1 MSAWSEPDV
10 TVIGGGMAGCEAA
23 WQLAELGFRVALCE
37 SKPAQISPAH
47 QTPLLAE
54 LVCSNSLRSDDP
66 ETPAGML
73 KRELRQAGSLLM
85 ACAASHRVP
94 AGNALAVDR
103 FGFGRAVTVALAMH
117 PRIRIERRP
126 VDDWPTGPVVVAT
139 GPLTAGPIGALIRRH
154 LGGDRMYFYD
164 AIAPIVAADS
174 IDMSCAYKAS
184 RWNRESDPAL
194 TGGGG
199 RGAGGEGGGGDAGG
213 GSGDDGEAS
222 VGDYINCPIDKDT
235 YRAFVAA
242 VKAGRQVVPHE
253 FEEPRYFESC
263 LPIEVM
269 AERGDDTLRYGPM
282 RPVGLTDPRTGRWPH
297 AVVQLRPE
305 NRYLTAYN
313 LVGFQTR
320 LAYPEQ
326 QRIFAMVPALARAE
340 WLRFGSIHRNTYVDA
355 PRLLGAT
362 FELLDQPQVRL
373 AGLLTGVEGY
383 IESCAMG
390 LVCAHLFADA
400 AAGRT
405 PTPPPPTTMMGALYT
420 HVRTPRG
427 PKERYAPT
435 NVNFGL
441 LPPVPELTMKAKDIR
456 RRAQIGRAVADFD
469 AWAAARRPRG
479 AAA

>member
-1 MSAWSEPDV
+1 MRWIEPDV
-10 TVIGGGMAGCEAA
+10 TVVGAGMAGSEAA
-23 WQLAELGFRVALCE
+23 WQLAEAGFRVALCE
-37 SKPAQISPAH
+37 GKPAAMSPAH
-47 QTPLLAE
+47 QTPLLGE
-54 LVCSNSLRSDDP
+54 LVCSNSLRSDDLG
-66 ETPAGML
+66 TPAGML
-73 KRELRQAGSLLM
+73 KRELRAAGSLVIR
-85 ACAASHRVP
+85 CADQHRVP
-94 AGNALAVDR
+94 AGAALAVDR
-103 FGFGRAVTVALAMH
+103 FAFGRAITVALALH
-117 PRIRIERRP
+117 PRIRIERRAVEELP
-126 VDDWPTGPVVVAT
+126 EGPTIIAT

-174 IDMSCAYKAS
+174 IDLEHAFRAS
-184 RWNRESDPAL
+184 RWDHDTDPAA
-194 TGGGG
+194 
-199 RGAGGEGGGGDAGG
+199 AG
-213 GSGDDGEAS
+213 GDDGDVSA
-222 VGDYINCPIDKDT
+222 GDYVNCPIDEPT

-242 VKAGRQVVPHE
+242 VKSGRQVVPHE

-269 AERGDDTLRYGPM
+269 ADRGDETLRYGPM
-282 RPVGLTDPRTGRWPH
+282 RPIGLRDPRTGRRPF

-326 QRIFAMVPALARAE
+326 QRIFGMVPALAKAE

-355 PRLLGAT
+355 PRLLGPA
-362 FELLDQPQVRL
+362 FELRESPQLRL

-390 LVCAHLFADA
+390 LLCARLFADER
-400 AAGRT
+400 AGR
-405 PTPPPPTTMMGALYT
+405 PLAPPPPTTMMGALYQ

-441 LPPVPELTMKAKDIR
+441 LPPAPPGPRRPKDQR
-456 RRAQIGRAVADFD
+456 RQEQIDRAVADFTG
-469 AWAAARRPRG
+469 WIG
-479 AAA
+479 